1 MHYVTLLGEKVFLKE
16 GRGSLNLS
24 AQWTEQISHIKSVFL
39 FVITSASILF
49 LKRYSINC

>member
-16 GRGSLNLS
+16 GGGSLNLS